1 MSVGKTISFSLSSK
15 SIQKAIKELSA
26 YREWVEEKTRE
37 LTRRLAELGAYEA
50 TVRFSRAYYDGPKSI
65 EVSVDPIPNGY
76 KITAQGEAVC
86 FIEFGAGVYFNG
98 PEPYPEPRPE
108 GVSKIGEYGQGKGK
122 QAAWGFYDD
131 GGDLHITHG
140 TPAAMPMYHAGR
152 VMQQEMERIAREV
165 FG

>member
-1 MSVGKTISFSLSSK
+1 MPRKITLTLNSA
-15 SIQKAIKELSA
+15 SIDRAIRQLKE
-26 YREWVEEKTRE
+26 YKGWVEEKTQE

-50 TVRFSRAYYDGPKSI
+50 TVRFSRAFYDGEKDI

-76 KITAQGEAVC
+76 KITASGEAVC

-98 PEPYPEPRPE
+98 PEPYPERRPA

-122 QAAWGFYDD
+122 QNSWGYYDN

-140 TPAAMPMYHAGR
+140 NPAAMPMYHASR
-152 VMQQEMERIAREV
+152 EMRQEVERIAREV